1 MIRYQYL
8 MQSHFLRLY
17 INIIITKN
25 FKHSLY
31 TNKQQLEHKTYSDMI
46 GNPLIEIVRNMVCV
60 RYMVNLP

>member
-1 MIRYQYL
+1 

-25 FKHSLY
+25 FKPSLY

-60 RYMVNLP
+60 RYMVNLS